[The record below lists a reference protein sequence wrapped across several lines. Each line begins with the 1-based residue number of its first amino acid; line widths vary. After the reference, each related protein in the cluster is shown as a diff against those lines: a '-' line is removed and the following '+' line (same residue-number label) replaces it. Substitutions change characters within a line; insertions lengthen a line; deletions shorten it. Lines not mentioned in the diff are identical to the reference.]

1 MRACNV
7 SRDSEIVLH
16 MKMEVLTV
24 IRKQKS
30 EESFGK
36 RKCWDEAESGERSR
50 WGEQFRT
57 RD

>member
-24 IRKQKS
+24 IKRKS
-30 EESFGK
+30 EESFGSESA
-36 RKCWDEAESGERSR
+36 RMRLESGERSR

>member
-1 MRACNV
+1 MKPCNV

-16 MKMEVLTV
+16 MKMEVLKV
-24 IRKQKS
+24 AKQKS
-30 EESFGK
+30 EESFGSESA
-36 RKCWDEAESGERSR
+36 RMRLESGEGSR